1 MSFTLCILIIKYSHF
16 NMLLFSH
23 LDSPILLPAYSICE
37 KNCVQMLLFYG
48 FPLTFTDIFYLRA
61 GGEDSAFSNSSIIL
75 QLREQVSQ
83 LQGILQEKEESEKTA
98 AQKLAMYQ
106 NQLHAKN
113 NEVST
118 LKDQLQAQVCFDFL
132 GNLYTACTFSQGI
145 SLLFSLMGEYVI
157 KNL

>member
-1 MSFTLCILIIKYSHF
+1 MKR
-16 NMLLFSH
+16 
-23 LDSPILLPAYSICE
+23 
-37 KNCVQMLLFYG
+37 CVSNVAIND
-48 FPLTFTDIFYLRA
+48 FPLTLYFFYLRA

-118 LKDQLQAQVCFDFL
+118 LKDQLQAQVC
-132 GNLYTACTFSQGI
+132 
-145 SLLFSLMGEYVI
+145 
-157 KNL
+157 